1 MKIIITGHTSN
12 IGKML
17 FEYLSKN
24 HECLG
29 FSKSTGCDLNVKE
42 QMDSLIKKSLDSD
55 CLINL
60 AHIDNIQSQILIN
73 INEQWSNHRLKNV
86 ITFGTLATKIHPKLL
101 ESINANITYLKQKH
115 HLDVIHN
122 SLSIQKPFGT
132 QVKFTMLRIANYGP
146 KTGERSN
153 EPTCS
158 AEDIT
163 RTIDY
168 ILNQDLYISNIDL
181 RKI

>member
-1 MKIIITGHTSN
+1 
-12 IGKML
+12 
-17 FEYLSKN
+17 
-24 HECLG
+24 
-29 FSKSTGCDLNVKE
+29 
-42 QMDSLIKKSLDSD
+42 
-55 CLINL
+55 
-60 AHIDNIQSQILIN
+60 
-73 INEQWSNHRLKNV
+73 
-86 ITFGTLATKIHPKLL
+86 
-101 ESINANITYLKQKH
+101 
-115 HLDVIHN
+115 
-122 SLSIQKPFGT
+122 
-132 QVKFTMLRIANYGP
+132 MLRIANYGP